1 LVLVYQVWVFVHLA
15 GVFGFL
21 LAHGVSVS
29 VLFRL
34 QKERHPDRVNQLIEL
49 SGSSIR
55 GFYASLVVL
64 LTGGIVAGFVGHWWS
79 QGWIWAALGVLVLT
93 SLAMYGMARPY
104 YRRVGFVARAMAGG
118 SQAVT
123 GEQFDEILTS
133 SRPRAVAGIGFVG
146 LLLILYLMVWKPTL
160 GFGGTAAAP
169 GPSGSSCAPAGTSL
183 RIQAQPALAFDRS
196 CLAAPASE
204 PFTITFANKESG
216 VLHNVAI
223 YTNSSASTALFR
235 GQFVQGPGTA
245 TYHVGALAPGT
256 YFFRCDVHP
265 TKMTGTFIVAAA
277 TPTPSSS
284 TSSP

>member
-1 LVLVYQVWVFVHLA
+1 
-15 GVFGFL
+15 
-21 LAHGVSVS
+21 
-29 VLFRL
+29 
-34 QKERHPDRVNQLIEL
+34 
-49 SGSSIR
+49 
-55 GFYASLVVL
+55 
-64 LTGGIVAGFVGHWWS
+64 
-79 QGWIWAALGVLVLT
+79 
-93 SLAMYGMARPY
+93 
-104 YRRVGFVARAMAGG
+104 MAGG